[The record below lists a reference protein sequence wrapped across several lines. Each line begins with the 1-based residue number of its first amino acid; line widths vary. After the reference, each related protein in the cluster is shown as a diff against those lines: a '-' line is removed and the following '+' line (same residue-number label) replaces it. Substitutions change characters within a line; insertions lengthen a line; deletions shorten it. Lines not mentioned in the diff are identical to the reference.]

1 MKEIILPKSSTD
13 TGGKPSSDDWE
24 KFVIPDSMSQKEELK
39 LYPDF
44 INKLSEKIRDIE
56 FKLIETS
63 KEIKSYDEK
72 LREQSSKNIQVIGI
86 FSAILALLI
95 IDVSIIKSVR
105 YFLSAILLIS
115 GLTLSMIIFLSL
127 VHIFFSPEEKNK
139 ITKKYFWI
147 PFVGLG
153 ILICIG
159 ILAYFKQWF

>member
-95 IDVSIIKSVR
+95 IDVSIISHCHR
-105 YFLSAILLIS
+105 F
-115 GLTLSMIIFLSL
+115 
-127 VHIFFSPEEKNK
+127 N
-139 ITKKYFWI
+139 
-147 PFVGLG
+147 
-153 ILICIG
+153 
-159 ILAYFKQWF
+159 

>member
-24 KFVIPDSMSQKEELK
+24 KFIIPDSMSQKEELK

-56 FKLIETS
+56 FKLIETG

-115 GLTLSMIIFLSL
+115 GLTFSMIIFLSL

-147 PFVGLG
+147 PFAGLG